1 MIESRRVAEQIQ
13 MMVDQG
19 VYGAFVFPIDG
30 LRTPYLTD
38 AWFKALGGRMI
49 EAGTGISAME
59 RVYDQALDV
68 YLVRMSGGQQRYY

>member
-1 MIESRRVAEQIQ
+1 

-19 VYGAFVFPIDG
+19 VYGAFVFLIDG